1 MRNQRFGRFLLAVPV
16 AGALVLA
23 AAGAL
28 APSPASASAAPAS
41 AAPAS
46 AAPASAAVARARP
59 PKTVYAV
66 TYTANSALYRLNP
79 RSHAVIL
86 EGHAGLFLS
95 DITFRGKV
103 LYGISF
109 TALYRLN
116 AATGARRRVGALGLS
131 GANALATQPGTNT
144 LYGASHQGDLFTI
157 STRTG
162 RASVIGAFGH
172 RLGSAGDLTFVHGR
186 LYATVSRPG
195 SARSFLATVNVRTGA
210 ARVIGNTGYNKV
222 WGLVTGSGTLY
233 GATVSGNFLAISAAT
248 GRARVIWKDGLPVS
262 GLAAPS
268 P

>member
-1 MRNQRFGRFLLAVPV
+1 M
-16 AGALVLA
+16 
-23 AAGAL
+23 
-28 APSPASASAAPAS
+28 
-41 AAPAS
+41 
-46 AAPASAAVARARP
+46 
-59 PKTVYAV
+59 
-66 TYTANSALYRLNP
+66 
-79 RSHAVIL
+79 IL

-144 LYGASHQGDLFTI
+144 LYGASHHGDLFTI
-157 STRTG
+157 STRNWPG
-162 RASVIGAFGH
+162 QRHRRVRPPPRLSRRPDVRAR
-172 RLGSAGDLTFVHGR
+172 RLQT
-186 LYATVSRPG
+186 TVSRPG